1 VERVVRGWGGQMSA
15 GILPAPGGKNG
26 WCVTMSR
33 EDLESYAFIIVAFS
47 GGKDSLACLLD
58 LIERGA
64 PRDRI
69 ELWHHDVDGRE
80 SDGFMD
86 WPVTRDYC
94 KRVAEALGVRIYFSW
109 KVGGFEREMNRD
121 QTATA
126 PIAFETPS
134 GVRYSGGDG
143 GPNTRRKFPQVS
155 ADLTV
160 RWCSSYLKIDVCA
173 AAIRNQTRFQR
184 ARTLVVSGERA
195 EESPAR
201 AKYKPFEPDRAD
213 LRNGRVPRHVDRWRP
228 VHSWPEARIWEVIR
242 RHGIVPHPAYRLGW
256 GRVSCAACIFG
267 SANQWASLRVVNP
280 TQFDRIADYEV
291 RFGTTIQR
299 KLTVIQQADRGTM
312 YPMGVEDMRAAVATS
327 FNEPIVV
334 APEQWKLPAGA
345 FGESC
350 GPT

>member
-1 VERVVRGWGGQMSA
+1 M
-15 GILPAPGGKNG
+15 L
-26 WCVTMSR
+26 TR
-33 EDLESYAFIIVAFS
+33 EELESYYRIIVAFS

-58 LIERGA
+58 VIERGA

-80 SDGFMD
+80 GSTLMD

-94 KRVAEALGVRIYFSW
+94 RKVAAALGVPIYFSW

-126 PIAFETPS
+126 PIAFEAPD
-134 GVRYSGGDG
+134 GVHYTGGDG
-143 GPNTRRKFPQVS
+143 DPNTRRKFPQVS
-155 ADLTV
+155 ADLKV
-160 RWCSSYLKIDVCA
+160 RWCSAYLKIDVCA
-173 AAIRNQTRFQR
+173 AAIRNQDRFKR
-184 ARTLVVSGERA
+184 VRTLIVSGERA

-201 AKYKPFEPDRAD
+201 AKYKVFEPDRSD

-228 VHSWPEARIWEVIR
+228 VHAWQEARIWEIIR

-256 GRVSCAACIFG
+256 GRVSCASCIFG
-267 SANQWASLRVVNP
+267 SPNQWASLRAVNP
-280 TQFDRIADYEV
+280 EQFERMADYEA
-291 RFGTTIQR
+291 RFGKTIQR
-299 KLTVIQQADRGTM
+299 KLNVVQQADKGTM
-312 YPMGVEDMRAAVATS
+312 YLMDPVEMNAATS
-327 FNEPIVV
+327 TVFNEPIMV
-334 APEQWKLPAGA
+334 APDEWKLPAGA